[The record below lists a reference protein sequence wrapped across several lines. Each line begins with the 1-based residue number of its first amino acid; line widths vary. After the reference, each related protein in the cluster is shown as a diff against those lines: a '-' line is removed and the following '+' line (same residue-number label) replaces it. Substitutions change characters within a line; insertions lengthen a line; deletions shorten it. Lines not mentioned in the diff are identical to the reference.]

1 MNKIIR
7 RVAPRVPSM
16 AKTTAKTLFRRF
28 SDDNLQPGDKW
39 YCKTNE
45 FAHSYM
51 EDRAKEENEVAR
63 KAPKLFDA
71 DLIQAHFLSEI
82 LAMIPKFIHRA
93 CINQF
98 QMVVYTE
105 KEHLIPLLKFL
116 KMHTHCRFVKCQDI
130 TCVDWIGTEQRF
142 EMVYILDTMKF
153 WNILRVQFRCSEMD
167 HIESA
172 CRVHPVADYVER
184 EVYDMYGVFFKNHPD
199 LRRILT
205 DFGFQGHPLRKDFP
219 VTGYTEIRF
228 DDSLQ
233 RCVIEPIEI
242 TQELRGFDYLNP
254 WFKEHGMLTKTKLPE
269 KDPYAYDE
277 DEE

>member
-7 RVAPRVPSM
+7 RVAPRASSL
-16 AKTTAKTLFRRF
+16 AKTTAKTLFRNSVRF
-28 SDDNLQPGDKW
+28 CNFEHDKW
-39 YCKTNE
+39 WVKTNE
-45 FAHSYM
+45 NAQSYM
-51 EDRAKEENEVAR
+51 EERGQGNDVAR

-71 DLIQAHFLSEI
+71 DLVQAHFLAEI
-82 LAMIPKFIHRA
+82 LAMIPKFVKRA

-105 KEHLIPLLKFL
+105 KEHIIPLLKFL

-167 HIESA
+167 HVESA

-219 VTGYTEIRF
+219 VYGF
-228 DDSLQ
+228 
-233 RCVIEPIEI
+233 IEVRYDESKKQVVSEPVEL
-242 TQELRGFDYLNP
+242 TQEFRSFTFQTP
-254 WFKEHGMLTKTKLPE
+254 W
-269 KDPYAYDE
+269 
-277 DEE
+277 